1 MQREGR
7 AAGEKERQEYSA
19 SVEEETGSKARRDTS
34 VDSWRNGGGQRLTAN
49 SRRRTEE
56 RKKNTTRAEGRVGEE
71 KRQQI

>member
-19 SVEEETGSKARRDTS
+19 SVDEETGSKAGRDAS

-56 RKKNTTRAEGRVGEE
+56 RKKNTAS
-71 KRQQI
+71 